1 MTNKN
6 ERGSW
11 KAKAVAIAALLAAIA
26 LGTVA
31 YLDGDDETDINM
43 NDIVEAGQDV
53 KDQFIDEGDD
63 AEDDSEPEG

>member
-1 MTNKN
+1 MANKN

-11 KAKAVAIAALLAAIA
+11 KAKVVAIAALLAAIA

-53 KDQFIDEGDD
+53 KDQFIDDTE